1 MALGAYALATLANAK
16 VYLGIAD
23 TTWDPVLEMLIDAV
37 SEQFNSYTDRVLLNA
52 TYTALLLDGNGK
64 EILYL
69 PNAPITTL
77 TSVYENDN
85 LLTEGSTADFI
96 KYAAEGYLYRVDGHW
111 AEGQQNIKITYTAGY
126 VVVTTPTIPKD
137 LQMAVYLQVALLW
150 KEQKTKAWGE
160 SARTVP
166 AGSTSQVSQATD
178 QPLDPRVKAILDK
191 YVRIR

>member
-1 MALGAYALATLANAK
+1 MAVGAFALVTLANTK
-16 VYLGIAD
+16 TYLGLGD
-23 TTWDPVLEMLIDAV
+23 TSFDSVLEMLIDAT
-37 SEQFNSYTDRVLLNA
+37 SEQFNAYTDRVLINA
-52 TYTALLLDGNGK
+52 TYTSLLLDGNEK

-85 LLTEGSTADFI
+85 LLTEGDEADFI
-96 KYAAEGYLYRVDGHW
+96 KYAAEGYLYRMDGHW

-126 VVVTTPTIPKD
+126 FVAATPTIPKD
-137 LQMAVYLQVALLW
+137 LQLAVYLQIALLW

-166 AGSTSQVSQATD
+166 AGSTSTAYQVAD
-178 QPLDPRVKAILDK
+178 QPLDARVKAILDK
-191 YVRIR
+191 YVRYR